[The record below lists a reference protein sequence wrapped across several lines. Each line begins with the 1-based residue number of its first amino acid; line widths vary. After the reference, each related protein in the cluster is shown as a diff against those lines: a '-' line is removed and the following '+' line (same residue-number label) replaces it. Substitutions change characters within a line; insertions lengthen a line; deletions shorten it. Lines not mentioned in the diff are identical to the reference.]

1 MEVNMKI
8 LICEDE
14 GSIRAFLKINFERN
28 GFSVVEAESGEEA
41 LRLTELEKPHVV
53 VLDIMLPG
61 IDGYEVCRRL
71 RESHP
76 NIGIIMLTAK
86 GQDTDKI
93 VGLERGADDYVV
105 KPFNPT
111 EFILRTKA
119 LIRRLEEAKGIKDE
133 GQLLESK
140 GFVMD
145 KYSQTL
151 KKGQEFIE
159 LTPKEFAIMK
169 IFLENEGKAF
179 SRDELLNLVW
189 GCDFIGDPK
198 IVDVNMR
205 RLRAKIEDSP
215 SDPQFIETVWGTGY
229 RWGKE

>member
-1 MEVNMKI
+1 MKI

-76 NIGIIMLTAK
+76 NIGIMMLTAK

-93 VGLERGADDYVV
+93 AGLERGADDYVV

-111 EFILRTKA
+111 EFILRAKA
-119 LIRRLEEAKGIKDE
+119 LIRRLEDAKGIKDE

-140 GFVMD
+140 GFIMD

-151 KKGQEFIE
+151 KKGPEFIE
-159 LTPKEFAIMK
+159 LTPKEFSIMK

-189 GCDFIGDPK
+189 GYDFIGDPK

-205 RLRAKIEDSP
+205 RLRAKIEDNP

>member
-1 MEVNMKI
+1 MKI

-14 GSIRAFLKINFERN
+14 SSIRAFLKINFERN
-28 GFSVVEAESGEEA
+28 GFTVIEAGSGEEA
-41 LRLTELEKPHVV
+41 LRLTELEKPHVA
-53 VLDIMLPG
+53 VLDVMLPG
-61 IDGYEVCRRL
+61 MDGFEVCRRL
-71 RESHP
+71 RETHP

-86 GQDTDKI
+86 GQDLDKI
-93 VGLERGADDYVV
+93 SGLEHGADDYVV

-119 LIRRLEEAKGIKDE
+119 LIRRLEDAKGIAEE
-133 GQLLESK
+133 GKLLVSRA
-140 GFVMD
+140 FTMD

-151 KKGQEFIE
+151 KKGEEYIE

-189 GCDFIGDPK
+189 GFDFIGDPK

-205 RLRAKIEDSP
+205 RLRSKIEDNP
-215 SDPQFIETVWGTGY
+215 SEPQFIETVWGTGY

>member
-1 MEVNMKI
+1 MKI

-14 GSIRAFLKINFERN
+14 SSIRAFLKINFERN
-28 GFSVVEAESGEEA
+28 GFSVIEAGSGEEA
-41 LRLTELEKPHVV
+41 LRLTELEKPHVA
-53 VLDIMLPG
+53 VLDVMLPG
-61 IDGYEVCRRL
+61 IDGFEVCRRI
-71 RESHP
+71 RETHP

-86 GQDTDKI
+86 GQDMDKI
-93 VGLERGADDYVV
+93 SGLEHGADDYVV

-119 LIRRLEEAKGIKDE
+119 LIRRLEDAKGIGEE
-133 GQLLESK
+133 GKLLVSRV
-140 GFVMD
+140 FTMD

-151 KKGQEFIE
+151 KKGEEFIE

-189 GCDFIGDPK
+189 GYDFIGDPK

-205 RLRAKIEDSP
+205 RLRSKIEDNP
-215 SDPQFIETVWGTGY
+215 SEPQYIETVWGTGY

>member
-1 MEVNMKI
+1 MKI

-151 KKGQEFIE
+151 KKGQDYIE

-189 GCDFIGDPK
+189 GYDFIGDPK

-215 SDPQFIETVWGTGY
+215 SEPQFIETVWGTGY
-229 RWGKE
+229 RWGKD

>member
-1 MEVNMKI
+1 MKI

-93 VGLERGADDYVV
+93 AGLERGADDYVV

-189 GCDFIGDPK
+189 GYDFIGDPK

>member
-1 MEVNMKI
+1 MKI
-8 LICEDE
+8 LICEDAA
-14 GSIRAFLKINFERN
+14 SIRAFLKINFERN
-28 GFSVVEAESGEEA
+28 GFSVIEAGSGEEA
-41 LRLTELEKPHVV
+41 LRLTELEKPHVA
-53 VLDIMLPG
+53 VLDVMLPG
-61 IDGYEVCRRL
+61 IDGFEVCRRL
-71 RESHP
+71 RATHP

-86 GQDTDKI
+86 GQDGDKI
-93 VGLERGADDYVV
+93 SGLEKGADDYVV

-119 LIRRLEEAKGIKDE
+119 LIRRLEEAKGIREDS
-133 GQLLESK
+133 QLLSSK
-140 GFVMD
+140 GFTMD

-151 KKGQEFIE
+151 KKGEDTIE

-189 GCDFIGDPK
+189 GYDFVGDPK

-205 RLRAKIEDSP
+205 RLRAKIEDNA
-215 SDPQFIETVWGTGY
+215 SDPQYIKTVWGTGY

>member
-1 MEVNMKI
+1 MKI

-14 GSIRAFLKINFERN
+14 SSIRAFLKINFERN
-28 GFSVVEAESGEEA
+28 GFSVIEAGSGEEA
-41 LRLTELEKPHVV
+41 LRLTELEKPHVA
-53 VLDIMLPG
+53 VLDVMLPG
-61 IDGYEVCRRL
+61 MDGFEVCRRL
-71 RESHP
+71 RETHP

-86 GQDTDKI
+86 GQDLDKI
-93 VGLERGADDYVV
+93 SGLEHGADDYVV

-119 LIRRLEEAKGIKDE
+119 LIRRLEDAKGIEEE
-133 GQLLESK
+133 GKLLVSRV
-140 GFVMD
+140 FTMD

-151 KKGQEFIE
+151 RKRDEYIE

-189 GCDFIGDPK
+189 GLDFIGDPK

-205 RLRAKIEDSP
+205 RLRSKIEDNP
-215 SDPQFIETVWGTGY
+215 SEPQYIETVWGTGY

>member
-1 MEVNMKI
+1 MKI

-14 GSIRAFLKINFERN
+14 ASIRAFLKINFERN
-28 GFSVVEAESGEEA
+28 GFSVIEAGSGEEA
-41 LRLTELEKPHVV
+41 LRLTELEKPHVAI
-53 VLDIMLPG
+53 LDVMLPG
-61 IDGYEVCRRL
+61 IDGFEVCRRL
-71 RESHP
+71 RETHP

-86 GQDTDKI
+86 GQDMDKI
-93 VGLERGADDYVV
+93 SGLERGADDYVV

-119 LIRRLEEAKGIKDE
+119 LIRRLEEAKGIRDDE
-133 GQLLESK
+133 KLLVSRI
-140 GFVMD
+140 FTMD

-151 KKGQEFIE
+151 KKREEYIE

-189 GCDFIGDPK
+189 GYDFIGDPK

-205 RLRAKIEDSP
+205 RLRAKIEDNA
-215 SDPQFIETVWGTGY
+215 SDPQYIETVWGTGY
-229 RWGKE
+229 RWSKA